1 MPQFDFFIWF
11 ALSFYTI
18 FIFQFLYYFLLY
30 FIIAPFAN
38 IQKTLIKLHV
48 LQILSFNNNIKLNLI
63 INSIFK
69 KIYIKD
75 F

>member
-11 ALSFYTI
+11 SLSLWTI
-18 FIFQFLYYFLLY
+18 ISFQILYYFLLY

-38 IQKTLIKLHV
+38 IQKTLIKLHL
-48 LQILSFNNNIKLNLI
+48 LQNFFFKNKINLNI
-63 INSIFK
+63 INFIFK
-69 KIYIKD
+69 KKIL